1 MAHSQ
6 WAEGYPA
13 ITGSSTLRC
22 TPRYQALARL
32 DSSLRR
38 QLQLQLTQLPGAGGS
53 LADHLMCESS
63 GSLHRT

>member
-1 MAHSQ
+1 MTRH
-6 WAEGYPA
+6 YR
-13 ITGSSTLRC
+13 L
-22 TPRYQALARL
+22 YQALARL